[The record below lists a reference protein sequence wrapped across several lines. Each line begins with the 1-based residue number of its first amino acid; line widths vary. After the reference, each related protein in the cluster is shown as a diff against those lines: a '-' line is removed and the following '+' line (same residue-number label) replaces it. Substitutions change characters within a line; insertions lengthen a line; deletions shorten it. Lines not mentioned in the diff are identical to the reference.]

1 MEETRGFKE
10 RGRKFPPWKV
20 KKKGQDQKKYL
31 LLILEKERANTEKRE
46 ERKKKKKKKKKI
58 TGMET
63 TGVWNLSMD
72 IWFRTLYLVYGL
84 GLGTPKLISCMV
96 ELRRDLRL
104 LDTCF
109 EKGPVTSRTQKIPCF
124 RSYAIVES

>member
-1 MEETRGFKE
+1 MGEREQTR
-10 RGRKFPPWKV
+10 R
-20 KKKGQDQKKYL
+20 
-31 LLILEKERANTEKRE
+31 RE
-46 ERKKKKKKKKKI
+46 KKKKKKKI

-63 TGVWNLSMD
+63 MGVWNLSMD

-96 ELRRDLRL
+96 ELRRALRL